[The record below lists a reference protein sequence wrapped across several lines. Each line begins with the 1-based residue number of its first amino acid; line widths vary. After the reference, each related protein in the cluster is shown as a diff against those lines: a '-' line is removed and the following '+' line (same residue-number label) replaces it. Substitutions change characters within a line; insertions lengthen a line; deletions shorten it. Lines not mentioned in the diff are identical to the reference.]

1 MNERP
6 FRDRAEAGSVLA
18 QHVRAAVGTA
28 PAVVLAIPRGGVE
41 VAAPVAAALGAP
53 LDLVVPRK
61 VGAPA
66 NPELGIGAVAPG
78 VCVLDHALIARL
90 GVSDTYVESA
100 VAEAE
105 AEVVRRTH
113 AYRGDRP
120 TPDLTGRVAIL
131 VDDGIATGSTALAAA
146 AWARAAGA
154 ERVVL
159 AVPVAPLQI
168 LDELRREVDD
178 LIVVLAPERFWA
190 VGQWYDRFDQV
201 SDEEV
206 RAALGT

>member
-1 MNERP
+1 M
-6 FRDRAEAGSVLA
+6 
-18 QHVRAAVGTA
+18 
-28 PAVVLAIPRGGVE
+28 
-41 VAAPVAAALGAP
+41 AAPVAVALGAP

-78 VCVLDHALIARL
+78 VRVLDSELIARL
-90 GVSDTYVESA
+90 GVSEAYVGSA

-105 AEVVRRTH
+105 AEVVRRTR
-113 AYRGDRP
+113 AYRDDRP
-120 TPDLTGRVAIL
+120 PPDMMGRVAVL

-154 ERVVL
+154 ARVVL
-159 AVPVAPLQI
+159 AVPVAPRQI
-168 LDELRREVDD
+168 LDELRREVDE
-178 LIVVLAPERFWA
+178 LIVVLAPERFLA
-190 VGQWYDRFDQV
+190 VGQWYERFDQV

-206 RAALGT
+206 RAALGI